1 MTFELRPTYQ
11 YVPSRHSCSFLQ
23 SARGR
28 EGHDLILPVFHHD
41 SLCLSKMCFVSD
53 NQGLTIG
60 ILVAILCL
68 LAAGFVVYLKRKT
81 LIRLLFTDKKT
92 TIEKLRY
99 AGFGSSF
106 PETAFA
112 INARATAPLLTLFS
126 LAKKEVR
133 FLDSKTVVLVF

>member
-1 MTFELRPTYQ
+1 MR
-11 YVPSRHSCSFLQ
+11 
-23 SARGR
+23 
-28 EGHDLILPVFHHD
+28 
-41 SLCLSKMCFVSD
+41 FVSD

-60 ILVAILCL
+60 ILVTILCL

-99 AGFGSSF
+99 PGFGASF
-106 PETAFA
+106 PEMAFE
-112 INARATAPLLTLFS
+112 RTHSQLLLASFP

-133 FLDSKTVVLVF
+133 FLDKTAVLVF